1 VDNSRFAV
9 DNVVENSREAVE
21 TGCAAIR
28 LNLPLRR
35 ETGGILM
42 RQPNKRV
49 VLTGAGLIAAAIV
62 FFLYFLSIASKSND
76 PKALMETVG
85 QVSGVA
91 GAIGV
96 VMIVLGL
103 RGRNPA

>member
-1 VDNSRFAV
+1 
-9 DNVVENSREAVE
+9 
-21 TGCAAIR
+21 
-28 LNLPLRR
+28 
-35 ETGGILM
+35 M

-49 VLTGAGLIAAAIV
+49 AITGAVLVAAAV
-62 FFLYFLSIASKSND
+62 AFFLFFLTIASKSND

-91 GAIGV
+91 GAIGI

-103 RGRNPA
+103 RGKNIA

>member
-1 VDNSRFAV
+1 
-9 DNVVENSREAVE
+9 
-21 TGCAAIR
+21 
-28 LNLPLRR
+28 
-35 ETGGILM
+35 M

-49 VLTGAGLIAAAIV
+49 VITGAVLIAAAIG
-62 FFLYFLSIASKSND
+62 FFLYMMSIASTSND

-91 GAIGV
+91 GAIGI

-103 RGRNPA
+103 RGRKPA

>member
-1 VDNSRFAV
+1 
-9 DNVVENSREAVE
+9 
-21 TGCAAIR
+21 
-28 LNLPLRR
+28 
-35 ETGGILM
+35 M

-49 VLTGAGLIAAAIV
+49 AFTGAGLIVAAIV
-62 FFLYFLSIASKSND
+62 FFLFFFGIAGKSND

-91 GAIGV
+91 IGIGI

-103 RGRNPA
+103 RGRSIT

>member
-1 VDNSRFAV
+1 
-9 DNVVENSREAVE
+9 
-21 TGCAAIR
+21 
-28 LNLPLRR
+28 
-35 ETGGILM
+35 M

-49 VLTGAGLIAAAIV
+49 ALTGAGLVAAAIV
-62 FFLYFLSIASKSND
+62 FFLYFMSIASTSND

-85 QVSGVA
+85 QVAGVA
-91 GAIGV
+91 SAIGI

>member
-1 VDNSRFAV
+1 
-9 DNVVENSREAVE
+9 
-21 TGCAAIR
+21 
-28 LNLPLRR
+28 
-35 ETGGILM
+35 M

-49 VLTGAGLIAAAIV
+49 ALTGAVLVAAAIG
-62 FFLYFLSIASKSND
+62 FFLYFTSIASKSND
-76 PKALMETVG
+76 PKSLMETVG

-103 RGRNPA
+103 RGKKAA